1 MKINVSQ
8 PGRQHTNLLL
18 QILENRNVLGKFY
31 TIFASN
37 KLGMFTNILP
47 KKIKS
52 QLRKRFFSGI
62 PSNKIE
68 HQPAIFLKERLGNIN
83 SEKDSINKIYK
94 PFDQWVSETLQISN
108 PDIIIGYENA
118 NLTTFQ
124 VAKELNIV
132 TILDLAQI
140 HHDKIVEIHKEYDFL
155 DDSYTPE
162 VIQFI
167 NNRKSLALKKT
178 DYIFTLSSFA
188 KDSLVTN
195 GISADKIFL
204 VNLGIKLENFFPK
217 MDYNKNPKFR
227 FLFVGTITRRKGLEL
242 IFEAFR
248 SLNLSDA
255 ELILIGPMSN
265 GSELL
270 KRNKDLCQY
279 FPYMHH
285 EELADQYRQADV
297 FVFPSYLDSWAQ
309 TVVEA
314 MACGTPAIVSENT
327 GAKDAVK
334 QGGGFV
340 VSTGDVNALEDKMLY
355 LYEHRDVV
363 EQTGRKAAKI
373 ATQYTVENYHNQIIE
388 ALEQIADE
396 KNKG

>member
-18 QILENRNVLGKFY
+18 QALEHRGMLGKFS

-37 KLGMFTNILP
+37 KLGVFTKILP
-47 KKIKS
+47 KKIKF

-68 HQPAIFLKERLGNIN
+68 HQLIIFLKERLGNIN
-83 SEKDSINKIYK
+83 SEKDSINKLYK

-124 VAKELNIV
+124 VAKKLNIV

-155 DDSYTPE
+155 DDSYSPE

-178 DYIFTLSSFA
+178 DYIFALSSFA

-195 GISADKIFL
+195 GISAEKIFL

-217 MDYNKNPKFR
+217 MDYNKNSKFR

-248 SLNLSDA
+248 SLNLLDA

-270 KRNKDLCQY
+270 ERNKDLCQY

-285 EELADQYRQADV
+285 EELANQYRQADV

-373 ATQYTVENYHNQIIE
+373 AAQYTVENYHNQIIE